1 MNFLKSMSLGPR
13 GLRHKLTIIFS
24 LLSVIPLLI
33 CGYLISYYFFIMG
46 RDIKQITLIIVIGL
60 VVILAGWRLA
70 QEIIDSVIDLA
81 RQAEAISKGDIREV
95 KVGREDELGELGM
108 SLNKMASQIKENIQ
122 ELQTHL
128 EKIEELTIIDELTNL
143 YNQKYMKERLNEEIE
158 RAITFQHPCSLIF
171 LRVDKIEP
179 YSKEALLPEIA
190 LVLRKNADNID
201 KVGRFEDEKFVLI
214 LPEKSKKRAIEIAE
228 KIKEDVSAIKEGL
241 IISIGVS
248 SNPLDGNSAEG
259 LLNKA
264 KIAME
269 EAEREGG
276 NCVKAA

>member
-95 KVGREDELGELGM
+95 KVEREDELGELGM

-259 LLNKA
+259 LFNKA

-269 EAEREGG
+269 EAEREGE

>member
-95 KVGREDELGELGM
+95 KVEREDELGELGM

-158 RAITFQHPCSLIF
+158 RAITFQHPCS
-171 LRVDKIEP
+171 
-179 YSKEALLPEIA
+179 
-190 LVLRKNADNID
+190 
-201 KVGRFEDEKFVLI
+201 
-214 LPEKSKKRAIEIAE
+214 
-228 KIKEDVSAIKEGL
+228 
-241 IISIGVS
+241 
-248 SNPLDGNSAEG
+248 
-259 LLNKA
+259 
-264 KIAME
+264 
-269 EAEREGG
+269 
-276 NCVKAA
+276 

>member
-1 MNFLKSMSLGPR
+1 MNFFKTMSLGPR

-24 LLSVIPLLI
+24 LISVIPLLI

-46 RDIKQITLIIVIGL
+46 RDIGQITLIIVVGL

-70 QEIIDSVIDLA
+70 QEIIASLIKMVE
-81 RQAEAISKGDIREV
+81 QAEAITKGDIKEV
-95 KVGREDELGELGM
+95 RIDREDELGELGM
-108 SLNKMASQIKENIQ
+108 SLNKMASQIKQNIQ
-122 ELQTHL
+122 ELSMHL

-143 YNQKYMKERLNEEIE
+143 YNQKYIKGRLNEEIE

-171 LRVDKIEP
+171 LKVDKIEP

-201 KVGRFEDEKFVLI
+201 KVGRFEGEKFVLI
-214 LPEKSKKRAIEIAE
+214 LPEKSKKRALELAE
-228 KIKEDVSAIKEGL
+228 KIKEDVQGIKEEL
-241 IISIGVS
+241 TISIGVS
-248 SNPLDGNSAEG
+248 SNPLDSNSAEG

-264 KIAME
+264 EIAMQ
-269 EAEREGG
+269 EAIGEGG
-276 NCVKAA
+276 NCVRAA